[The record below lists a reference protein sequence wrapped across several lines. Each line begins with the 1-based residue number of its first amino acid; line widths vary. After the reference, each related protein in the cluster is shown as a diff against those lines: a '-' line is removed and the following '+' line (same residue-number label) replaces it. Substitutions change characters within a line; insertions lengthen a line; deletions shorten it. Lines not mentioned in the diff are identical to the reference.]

1 MALFV
6 CLTTNAQRLT
16 VHGQSSVVAQ
26 EVMPDSIKNQL
37 IFDAGQYL
45 DKAADFEAVTWGC
58 ALASGLSFGLI
69 QDKDARNIV
78 GCGFALA
85 ATVCKISAIT
95 YKKKSGAKLKI
106 AAGYISLTF

>member
-6 CLTTNAQRLT
+6 CLTTSAQRLT

-45 DKAADFEAVTWGC
+45 DKAADFEAITWGC
-58 ALASGLSFGLI
+58 ALASGLSFGII
-69 QDKDARNIV
+69 QDKDARNLV

-85 ATVCKISAIT
+85 ATVSKIYAIT

-106 AAGYISLTF
+106 AAGYVSLTF